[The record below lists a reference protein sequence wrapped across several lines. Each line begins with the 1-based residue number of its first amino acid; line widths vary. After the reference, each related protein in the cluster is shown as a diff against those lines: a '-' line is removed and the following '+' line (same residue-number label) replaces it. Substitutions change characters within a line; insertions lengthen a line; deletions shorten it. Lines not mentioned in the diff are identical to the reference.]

1 MPEKRENRRRQG
13 KEVIVIVVLI
23 IIMIF
28 FGSENVTDIMP
39 RAPSALSHSILPTA
53 WQGKRSYHSHFIDD
67 KTEV

>member
-1 MPEKRENRRRQG
+1 MPEKRENRRQG

-28 FGSENVTDIMP
+28 IGSENVTDIMP
-39 RAPSALSHSILPTA
+39 RVPSALSHSILPTA
-53 WQGKRSYHSHFIDD
+53 WQGKHSYHSHFIDD